1 MSTVELQQR
10 IAEQTHDLPPQ
21 LLKEVAD
28 FVAFLRTKYIQPTD
42 ISLSGMSL
50 SEEQH
55 LDDEFAN
62 YKQLY
67 PVE

>member
-1 MSTVELQQR
+1 MSTFELQQH
-10 IAEQTHDLPPQ
+10 IAEQTRDLPPQ

-28 FVAFLRTKYIQPTD
+28 FVAFLRTKYVQSTD

-55 LDDEFAN
+55 LEDEFAN

-67 PVE
+67 PIE